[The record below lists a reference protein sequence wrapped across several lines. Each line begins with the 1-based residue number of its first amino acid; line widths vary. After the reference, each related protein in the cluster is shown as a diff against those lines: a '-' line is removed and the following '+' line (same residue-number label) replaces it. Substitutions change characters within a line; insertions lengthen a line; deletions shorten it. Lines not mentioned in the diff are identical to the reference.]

1 MLQRMIHAQYL
12 LCPARSSR
20 WFKPCDCWSALSIF
34 VLVLFV
40 GKNTGTQWKHRCP
53 SFTVELG
60 SSSHLWICANL
71 SPNPTWARGVT
82 CAYQAIRPCV
92 FTANVPAVSDV
103 CVHRKLPMIP
113 ELNKLRVFVQVWM
126 CAFVKSFYMF
136 VNLSQSCKQSSFSK
150 EKKWFRKWS

>member
-1 MLQRMIHAQYL
+1 MLSTCCVQHVAAGGLNRVTAEARFLSLFWFYL
-12 LCPARSSR
+12 WGKTQVHSGSTDVPVLQWNWEAAHVCGSVRICP
-20 WFKPCDCWSALSIF
+20 
-34 VLVLFV
+34 
-40 GKNTGTQWKHRCP
+40 
-53 SFTVELG
+53 
-60 SSSHLWICANL
+60 
-71 SPNPTWARGVT
+71 PNPTWARGVT

-150 EKKWFRKWS
+150 EKKWFRK